1 MYCYFNSLSLYHIHA
16 GVDYVV
22 LGNHEFD
29 FDIETVS
36 KRIQELKAKCL
47 NSNINFIK
55 DTKVQ
60 TTPSDVLNIDGFKIG
75 FLGFCLK
82 DTEDM
87 LRYPLSLSLCVCVYL
102 SRYIY
107 IYEYII

>member
-87 LRYPLSLSLCVCVYL
+87 LRYTHTHTLSLSLCIFL
-102 SRYIY
+102 GIYIY
-107 IYEYII
+107 IYI